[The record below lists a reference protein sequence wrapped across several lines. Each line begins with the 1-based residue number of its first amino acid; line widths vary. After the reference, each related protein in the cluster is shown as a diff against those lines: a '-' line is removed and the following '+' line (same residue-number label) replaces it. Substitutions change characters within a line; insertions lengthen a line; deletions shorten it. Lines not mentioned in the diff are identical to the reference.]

1 MTVWIICSR
10 PPGWLVPGSNSTS
23 KRPVSG
29 LAMTCVT
36 PTALWRAVANAAAR
50 RGAPFSPSTSQ
61 RIRPATSERTEMKL
75 VRFGSDARTCFVAS
89 FGGEILDVF
98 ACARRDALDFAGQ
111 QQRLA
116 NCGGG
121 AGRAT
126 RPTGF
131 AAAPNSSLPRAP
143 STTPTTNVT
152 AAGTSGPALLR
163 SLSGCDRL

>member
-1 MTVWIICSR
+1 M
-10 PPGWLVPGSNSTS
+10 PP
-23 KRPVSG
+23 PV
-29 LAMTCVT
+29 
-36 PTALWRAVANAAAR
+36 AAR
-50 RGAPFSPSTSQ
+50 LSVRRRPSGSGPQ
-61 RIRPATSERTEMKL
+61 LPSGRKMNL
-75 VRFGSDARTCFVAS
+75 VRFGSVARTCLVAS
-89 FGGEILDVF
+89 FSGEILDVF